1 MESLKTNNYSYT
13 TLFSTDNVVFLCS
26 QFKNYTKKRDK
37 YNMDNVLDTK
47 IQIKLTLSELEDITL
62 ALRIVNKVF
71 SGDSRSELEDRLSNI
86 VTTIKM
92 SV

>member
-1 MESLKTNNYSYT
+1 
-13 TLFSTDNVVFLCS
+13 
-26 QFKNYTKKRDK
+26 
-37 YNMDNVLDTK
+37 MDNFLDTK

-62 ALRIVNKVF
+62 ALRIVNEVF

-86 VTTIKM
+86 ATTIKM

>member
-1 MESLKTNNYSYT
+1 MGN
-13 TLFSTDNVVFLCS
+13 S
-26 QFKNYTKKRDK
+26 QFINYTKKRDK

>member
-1 MESLKTNNYSYT
+1 MN
-13 TLFSTDNVVFLCS
+13 
-26 QFKNYTKKRDK
+26 
-37 YNMDNVLDTK
+37 NVLDTK

-62 ALRIVNKVF
+62 ALRIVNEVF

-92 SV
+92 GV